1 MTTIKVGLTLVGVYE
16 KSLSPNFPQ
25 RYIFV
30 PLTGVTRVNM
40 VKNVTHVMPVVI
52 GMLVTGSGVIRV
64 PLANHI
70 RQSQM

>member
-1 MTTIKVGLTLVGVYE
+1 MHARSVVSYYRLAYTAV
-16 KSLSPNFPQ
+16 
-25 RYIFV
+25 
-30 PLTGVTRVNM
+30 TGVTRVNM